1 MMMPVMYQ
9 ADPSVG
15 SRRVSALVKD
25 RDGEGEEMKPGPDV
39 GFKRVDAVVVP
50 ENVDESSDFVRD
62 HKCRC

>member
-25 RDGEGEEMKPGPDV
+25 RDWEGEEMKPGPEHRMKE
-39 GFKRVDAVVVP
+39 GAR
-50 ENVDESSDFVRD
+50 
-62 HKCRC
+62 RCSGGGAPSEEHLGYK